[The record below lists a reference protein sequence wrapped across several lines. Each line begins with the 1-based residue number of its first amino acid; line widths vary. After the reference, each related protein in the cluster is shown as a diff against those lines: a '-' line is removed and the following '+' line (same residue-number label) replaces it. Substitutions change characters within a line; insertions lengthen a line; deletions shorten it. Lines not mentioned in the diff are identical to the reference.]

1 MPPDDLTDVKI
12 AIAKLEQVS
21 LATAEAARL
30 NTTSNTGL
38 SDSIKDLIGEMRTR
52 DVKNDLL
59 FEKFS
64 DATGRINS
72 ELDDIKEH
80 IKTNSPVLLRSK
92 RYQDNVDKMITSI
105 FSKTGFVILGI
116 MTLVILAILGVDPSQ
131 FKIT

>member
-1 MPPDDLTDVKI
+1 MPDNDLTDVKI

-38 SDSIKDLIGEMRTR
+38 SDSIKDLIGEMQTR

-64 DATGRINS
+64 ETATRINS
-72 ELDDIKEH
+72 ELHEVKEH
-80 IKTNSPVLLRSK
+80 IKMANPVLLRSK
-92 RYQDNVDKMITSI
+92 KYQDNIDKMVTSI

-116 MTLVILAILGVDPSQ
+116 ITLVILTLLGVNPSK
-131 FKIT
+131 FK